1 VKFLR
6 GLSESFG
13 RLASRGLRQTIGRNQ
28 SKASSHSGCQATQA
42 NSHHFKE
49 TTMEFEKPKKAYAFV
64 TTMDDYGTAF
74 AVRED
79 NGEQIF
85 IRSIIAERSNIGV
98 GDRVAVW
105 FQTNRNEDAAERCP
119 WFAVYAKIEDE
130 AQIDVEEYIADK
142 EVEDAFMDGSLDP
155 MPELPKRDV
164 YEEAY
169 MFLDVNGPATTSQI
183 AEALNM
189 TTPNLRTYLS
199 NMNDRRQI
207 VRADMFTRGK
217 NQTKASVTVWACTL
231 DELLPEEVE
240 L

>member
-1 VKFLR
+1 MN
-6 GLSESFG
+6 
-13 RLASRGLRQTIGRNQ
+13 I
-28 SKASSHSGCQATQA
+28 
-42 NSHHFKE
+42 
-49 TTMEFEKPKKAYAFV
+49 EKPQKTYAFV

-79 NGEQIF
+79 SGEQIF
-85 IRSIIAERSNIGV
+85 IRSVLAERGDIEI
-98 GDRVAVW
+98 GDRIIVW
-105 FQTNRNEDAAERCP
+105 CVTNRNETAQDRCP
-119 WFAVYAKIEDE
+119 WFALHVRVDDVDYRDSDE
-130 AQIDVEEYIADK
+130 T
-142 EVEDAFMDGSLDP
+142 VEDAFMGGSLDP
-155 MPELPKRDV
+155 IPEQPKRDV
-164 YEEAY
+164 YDEAY
-169 MFLDVNGPATTSQI
+169 AFLDVNGPATTSQI

-199 NMNDRRQI
+199 NLNDRRQI

>member
-1 VKFLR
+1 MEV
-6 GLSESFG
+6 
-13 RLASRGLRQTIGRNQ
+13 
-28 SKASSHSGCQATQA
+28 
-42 NSHHFKE
+42 E
-49 TTMEFEKPKKAYAFV
+49 TPKKAYAFV

-85 IRSIIAERSNIGV
+85 IRSILAERGNIDI
-98 GDRVAVW
+98 GDRVVVW
-105 FQTNRNEDAAERCP
+105 YVTNRNEMAQERCP
-119 WFAVYAKIEDE
+119 WFALYVKADDE
-130 AQIDVEEYIADK
+130 SAQIDLEEYITAK

-155 MPELPKRDV
+155 MPEPELPKRDV
-164 YEEAY
+164 YDEAY

>member
-1 VKFLR
+1 MEV
-6 GLSESFG
+6 
-13 RLASRGLRQTIGRNQ
+13 
-28 SKASSHSGCQATQA
+28 
-42 NSHHFKE
+42 E
-49 TTMEFEKPKKAYAFV
+49 TPKKAYAFV

-79 NGEQIF
+79 NGEQVF
-85 IRSIIAERSNIGV
+85 IRSILAERGNIDI
-98 GDRVAVW
+98 GDRVVVW
-105 FQTNRNEDAAERCP
+105 YVTNRNEMAQERCP
-119 WFAVYAKIEDE
+119 WFALYVKAEDE
-130 AQIDVEEYIADK
+130 GAQVDVEEYIQDK
-142 EVEDAFMDGSLDP
+142 TIEDAFMSGSLE
-155 MPELPKRDV
+155 PEPDLPKRDV
-164 YEEAY
+164 YGEAY